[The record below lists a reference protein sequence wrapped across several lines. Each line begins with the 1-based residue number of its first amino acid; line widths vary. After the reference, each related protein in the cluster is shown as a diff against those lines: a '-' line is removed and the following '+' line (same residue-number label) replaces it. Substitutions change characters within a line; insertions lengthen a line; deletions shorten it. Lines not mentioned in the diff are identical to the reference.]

1 MNGTKRGTMNG
12 TKKGMVLVAVLL
24 LTLATWA
31 LLAAHLTTAYL
42 HYRLA
47 LGADRGAVA
56 GAAATEAVDTLAAH
70 AFAHRDATGAWPAA
84 VAVEDRGTCM
94 LDLTEVVDEGPR
106 WRIAVRAGFEGA
118 IALREATVHAP

>member
-1 MNGTKRGTMNG
+1 MSGTKR
-12 TKKGMVLVAVLL
+12 GMVLVAVLL

-31 LLAAHLTTAYL
+31 LLAALVTTAYL

-56 GAAATEAVDTLAAH
+56 GAAAAEAVDALAAQ
-70 AFAHRDATGAWPAA
+70 AAAHRDATGAWPAG
-84 VAVEDRGTCM
+84 VMVDDRGTCT
-94 LDLTEVVDEGPR
+94 LELIDVVDEGSR
-106 WRIAVRAGFEGA
+106 WRIGIRAGFEGA

>member
-1 MNGTKRGTMNG
+1 MTRARRGV
-12 TKKGMVLVAVLL
+12 VLVVVLL

-56 GAAATEAVDTLAAH
+56 GAAAAEAIDALAVQARM
-70 AFAHRDATGAWPAA
+70 HRQATGAWPAG
-84 VAVEDRGTCM
+84 VAVDDRGTCA
-94 LDLTEVVDEGPR
+94 LEVTEAVAEGAR

-118 IALREATVHAP
+118 FAVREATVHAP

>member
-1 MNGTKRGTMNG
+1 
-12 TKKGMVLVAVLL
+12 MVLVAVLV

-56 GAAATEAVDTLAAH
+56 GAAATDAVDALAAQ
-70 AFAHRDATGAWPAA
+70 ATAHRSATGAWPAS
-84 VAVEDRGTCM
+84 VAIGDRGSCT
-94 LDLTEVVDEGPR
+94 LALAEAVDEGAR

-118 IALREATVHAP
+118 IAFREATVHAP

>member
-1 MNGTKRGTMNG
+1 MSRRREGV
-12 TKKGMVLVAVLL
+12 VLVAVLL

-56 GAAATEAVDTLAAH
+56 GAAAAEAVDALAHQA
-70 AFAHRDATGAWPAA
+70 AVHRQATGAWPSGIAL
-84 VAVEDRGTCM
+84 VDRGTCT
-94 LDLTEVVDEGPR
+94 LELAAAVDEGRR
-106 WRIAVRAGFEGA
+106 WRVGVRSGFEGA
-118 IALREATVHAP
+118 LALREATVHAP

>member
-1 MNGTKRGTMNG
+1 MTRVRQGA
-12 TKKGMVLVAVLL
+12 VLVAVLL

-31 LLAAHLTTAYL
+31 LLAALLTTAYL

-56 GAAATEAVDTLAAH
+56 AAAATDAVDALTAQAT
-70 AFAHRDATGAWPAA
+70 AHRAATGAWPGA
-84 VAVEDRGTCM
+84 VAADDRGACSLELLEAT
-94 LDLTEVVDEGPR
+94 DEGAR
-106 WRIAVRAGFEGA
+106 WRVAVRGGFEGA

>member
-1 MNGTKRGTMNG
+1 MSAKRRGV
-12 TKKGMVLVAVLL
+12 VLVAVLL
-24 LTLATWA
+24 LSIATWT
-31 LLAAHLTTAYL
+31 LLAALLTTAFL

-56 GAAATEAVDTLAAH
+56 GAAALRAVEALVSQADAHRVVTGTWPAGVALDDTGSCTLDVIEAVGE
-70 AFAHRDATGAWPAA
+70 GA
-84 VAVEDRGTCM
+84 
-94 LDLTEVVDEGPR
+94 R

>member
-1 MNGTKRGTMNG
+1 MSSPKR
-12 TKKGMVLVAVLL
+12 GMVLVAVLL

-31 LLAAHLTTAYL
+31 LLAALLTTAYL

-56 GAAATEAVDTLAAH
+56 GAAAVEAVDALATQA
-70 AFAHRDATGAWPAA
+70 AAHRDATGAWPPG
-84 VAVEDRGTCM
+84 VAVDDRGTCT
-94 LDLTEVVDEGPR
+94 LELAEVVDRGGS
-106 WRIAVRAGFEGA
+106 WRIGIRAGFEGA